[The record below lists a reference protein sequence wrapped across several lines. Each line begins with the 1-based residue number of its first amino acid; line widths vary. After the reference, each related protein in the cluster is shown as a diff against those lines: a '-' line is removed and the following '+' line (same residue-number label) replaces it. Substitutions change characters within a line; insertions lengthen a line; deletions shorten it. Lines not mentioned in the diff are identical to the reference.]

1 MKFSTLLSSSLLAG
15 AVFAVA
21 TLPIAAIRSD
31 SIEVRLQDRSFFSS
45 DFQELTLPYLGG
57 VTFVSL
63 GAGFTVLTLG
73 GWRQAAQKLDKT
85 QATINQLQQEM
96 DEKKAALEKL
106 RFSEKQLNKAGLDTF
121 LHDGVVFEKL
131 QTEPTQQPY
140 VAHARQSQK
149 VSSETTFAPAAASQP
164 SSNDVA
170 EMVNSLQQSA
180 DHAETMDS
188 SEESLQ
194 LKNLLTG
201 LQHITNQIEVL
212 QAAQANSTYQKV

>member
-21 TLPIAAIRSD
+21 TLPIAAVRSE

-45 DFQELTLPYLGG
+45 DFQEFARPYLGG

-73 GWRQAAQKLDKT
+73 GWRQASQKLDKT
-85 QATINQLQQEM
+85 QEAISQLQQEM

-106 RFSEKQLNKAGLDTF
+106 RFSEKQLNKVGLDTF
-121 LHDGVVFEKL
+121 LHDGVVFDKL
-131 QTEPTQQPY
+131 QTEPTQQSD
-140 VAHARQSQK
+140 VAHVRQSQK
-149 VSSETTFAPAAASQP
+149 MPSETTVAPVAVSQT
-164 SSNDVA
+164 S
-170 EMVNSLQQSA
+170 SA
-180 DHAETMDS
+180 DGTGTFNSFQQNAGTVEMADS

-212 QAAQANSTYQKV
+212 QAAQSNSTYQKV

>member
-21 TLPIAAIRSD
+21 TFPIAAIRSE

-45 DFQELTLPYLGG
+45 DFQNLSLVYLGG

-73 GWRQAAQKLDKT
+73 GWRQASKQLDKS
-85 QATINQLQQEM
+85 QATITQLQQEM
-96 DEKKAALEKL
+96 DEKKVAIEKL
-106 RFSEKQLNKAGLDTF
+106 RFSEKQLQREGLEAF
-121 LHDGVVFEKL
+121 LNDGGAVEDLTIESL
-131 QTEPTQQPY
+131 QATDIAYAKRP
-140 VAHARQSQK
+140 QK
-149 VSSETTFAPAAASQP
+149 ISPETTATSVVGFQRSNGAMTET
-164 SSNDVA
+164 SSPFQQEATAESPDV
-170 EMVNSLQQSA
+170 
-180 DHAETMDS
+180 

-201 LQHITNQIEVL
+201 LQHITSQIEVL
-212 QAAQANSTYQKV
+212 QASQANSNYQRV

>member
-31 SIEVRLQDRSFFSS
+31 SIEVKLQDKSFFSS
-45 DFQELTLPYLGG
+45 DFQELALPYLSG

-73 GWRQAAQKLDKT
+73 GWRQASKKLDKT

-106 RFSEKQLNKAGLDTF
+106 RFSEKQLNKIGLDAF
-121 LHDGVVFEKL
+121 LHDDVSFEKL
-131 QTEPTQQPY
+131 QTEPAQQFD
-140 VAHARQSQK
+140 VAYGKQPQSM
-149 VSSETTFAPAAASQP
+149 SSESNAAVPQTTDGPP
-164 SSNDVA
+164 SETLSSFQGNTSNTEESDA
-170 EMVNSLQQSA
+170 
-180 DHAETMDS
+180 

-194 LKNLLTG
+194 LNHLLTG
-201 LQHITNQIEVL
+201 LQHITSQIEVL
-212 QAAQANSTYQKV
+212 QAAQANSSYQKV

>member
-31 SIEVRLQDRSFFSS
+31 SIEVKLQDKSFFSS
-45 DFQELTLPYLGG
+45 DFQELALPYLSG

-73 GWRQAAQKLDKT
+73 GWRQASKKLDKT

-106 RFSEKQLNKAGLDTF
+106 RFSEKQLNKIGLDAF
-121 LHDGVVFEKL
+121 LHDDVSFEKL
-131 QTEPTQQPY
+131 QTEPAQQFD
-140 VAHARQSQK
+140 VAHVKQPQSM
-149 VSSETTFAPAAASQP
+149 SSESHAAVPQTTDGPP
-164 SSNDVA
+164 SETLSSFQENTSNTEKSDA
-170 EMVNSLQQSA
+170 
-180 DHAETMDS
+180 

-194 LKNLLTG
+194 LNHLLTG
-201 LQHITNQIEVL
+201 LQHITSQIEVL
-212 QAAQANSTYQKV
+212 QAAQANSSYQKV

>member
-45 DFQELTLPYLGG
+45 DFQELALPYLGG

-73 GWRQAAQKLDKT
+73 GWRQASQKLDKT
-85 QATINQLQQEM
+85 QEKINQLQQEM

-106 RFSEKQLNKAGLDTF
+106 RFSEKQLNKVGLDAF
-121 LHDGVVFEKL
+121 LHDGVVFDKL
-131 QTEPTQQPY
+131 QTEPTQQAD
-140 VAHARQSQK
+140 VARVRQAQAMEAT
-149 VSSETTFAPAAASQP
+149 VAPAAVSQTTN
-164 SSNDVA
+164 NDVA
-170 EMVNSLQQSA
+170 EMLSSLQQSEENV
-180 DHAETMDS
+180 ETADS